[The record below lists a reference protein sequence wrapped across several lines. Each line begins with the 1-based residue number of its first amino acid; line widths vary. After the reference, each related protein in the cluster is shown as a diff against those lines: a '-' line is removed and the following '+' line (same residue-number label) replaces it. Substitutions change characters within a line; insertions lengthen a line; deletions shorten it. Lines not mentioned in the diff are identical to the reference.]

1 MVQAAQEN
9 EELEA
14 IQINFSVEL
23 GSKLIKRK
31 TKASTITPM
40 NLKPGQRISASQEA
54 IMMRSSTL
62 LDLNKDENNY
72 MDIEY
77 DTTLLV
83 S

>member
-1 MVQAAQEN
+1 MVQAAQDG

-40 NLKPGQRISASQEA
+40 NLKPGQRLSSSQEA
-54 IMMRSSTL
+54 ILMRSSTL
-62 LDLNKDENNY
+62 IN
-72 MDIEY
+72 
-77 DTTLLV
+77 
-83 S
+83 